1 MIEVCMPY
9 LGAIKTLIQDAF
21 PYSKV
26 DVWAEESR
34 FSKAIAIKAVV
45 NNDGAYTVIYPD
57 SMCTEAHIAE
67 LLIALLKE
75 RKAKNE
81 TN

>member
-1 MIEVCMPY
+1 MPY
-9 LGAIKTLIQDAF
+9 LGAIKTFIQDAF
-21 PYSKV
+21 PNSKV

-34 FSKAIAIKAVV
+34 FSRAIAIKAVV
-45 NNDGAYTVIYPD
+45 DNDGAYIVIYPD
-57 SMCTEAHIAE
+57 SMCTEAHAAE
-67 LLIALLKE
+67 LLIASLKE